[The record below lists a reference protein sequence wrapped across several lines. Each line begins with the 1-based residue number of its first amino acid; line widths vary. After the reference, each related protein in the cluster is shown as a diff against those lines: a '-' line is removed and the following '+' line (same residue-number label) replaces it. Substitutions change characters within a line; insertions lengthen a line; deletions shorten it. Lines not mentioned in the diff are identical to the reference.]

1 VLIAVVL
8 LLSAAGYILY
18 PRAHQS
24 SLTDI
29 VSKHMVLPDNESPAE
44 LTIVDKTKIKTQFL
58 KKSENGDRVLI
69 YQKHQRVIIYR
80 PSIDRIV
87 DVGVVQIDDVTPIQR
102 RQGQ

>member
-1 VLIAVVL
+1 
-8 LLSAAGYILY
+8 
-18 PRAHQS
+18 
-24 SLTDI
+24 
-29 VSKHMVLPDNESPAE
+29 MVLPDNESPAE